1 MKFYALLAIT
11 LAVVAAK
18 DPATS
23 AKAKADS
30 VKAATAAI
38 KKQQAFEAKHVAD
51 HEKAMAKADNEAQ
64 SLKNKVRRARQKQ
77 VSEGNQYPAFKTYWE
92 MNWHSLVLSL
102 QKHLFK
108 NT

>member
-30 VKAATAAI
+30 VKAASAAI
-38 KKQQAFEAKHVAD
+38 KKQQQWEAKHIKD
-51 HEKAMAKADNEAQ
+51 HTAAMAKADKEAQ
-64 SLKNKVRRARQKQ
+64 TLKNKVRRARQRQ
-77 VSEGNQYPAFKTYWE
+77 VSEGNQYPAFKTY
-92 MNWHSLVLSL
+92 
-102 QKHLFK
+102 
-108 NT
+108 